1 MMDIANMSLDE
12 VLAESKRRDDRRARG
27 LPLTEVETP
36 EQLEERLQEDDD
48 RLEKEIQRDV
58 VRLYLA
64 FHCLVYNL
72 SQARASKQSP
82 GLADL
87 YVLHLPSKNVW
98 WHETKTP
105 SGKQRPAQKEFQ
117 TVHKYTSVGYVVGG
131 VLTAEEQ
138 LVKLAIAVRGPNGQL
153 EGIR

>member
-1 MMDIANMSLDE
+1 MKSIADMTLDE
-12 VLAESKRRDDRRARG
+12 VLAESARRDERRRQG

-48 RLEKEIQRDV
+48 RLEKDIQRDV
-58 VRLYLA
+58 MKLYLA

-105 SGKQRPAQKEFQ
+105 TGKQRPAQREFQ
-117 TVHKYTSVGYVVGG
+117 TIHKYTPVGYVVGG
-131 VLTAEEQ
+131 VLAAEEQ
-138 LVKLAIAVRGPNGQL
+138 LITLAIAVRGPDGHL